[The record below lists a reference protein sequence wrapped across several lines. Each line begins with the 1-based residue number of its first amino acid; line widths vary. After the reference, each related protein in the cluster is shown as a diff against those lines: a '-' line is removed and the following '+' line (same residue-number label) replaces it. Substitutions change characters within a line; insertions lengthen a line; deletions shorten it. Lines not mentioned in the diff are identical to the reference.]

1 MQKDFPLEKNG
12 PNSTDFDPKKKKLFQ
27 IVIFLW

>member
-12 PNSTDFDPKKKKLFQ
+12 LNSRDFDQKKKVFQ